1 METVGKV
8 ERPSLF
14 AGKFVQRCKVFKSH
28 FASSASPINQAVY
41 NIDWLHRSAG
51 CPKVSFQCMVQPMM
65 NASKRILA
73 KPKCRKEPITP
84 KILRQLAE
92 RLKDKSCTASSRT
105 LALCI
110 IDFAG
115 FLPFSHSA
123 VSVLVMFVFTLPT
136 VLYF

>member
-1 METVGKV
+1 MCRVRTYIGGFNRWKRWAKSNGLPANSFNVAKYLKV
-8 ERPSLF
+8 ILQS
-14 AGKFVQRCKVFKSH
+14 
-28 FASSASPINQAVY
+28 ASSASPINPAVY

-51 CPKVSFQCMVQPMM
+51 CPKVSFQCMVHPLM

-110 IDFAG
+110 IALQDF
-115 FLPFSHSA
+115 FL
-123 VSVLVMFVFTLPT
+123 SVTLQYPC
-136 VLYF
+136 L